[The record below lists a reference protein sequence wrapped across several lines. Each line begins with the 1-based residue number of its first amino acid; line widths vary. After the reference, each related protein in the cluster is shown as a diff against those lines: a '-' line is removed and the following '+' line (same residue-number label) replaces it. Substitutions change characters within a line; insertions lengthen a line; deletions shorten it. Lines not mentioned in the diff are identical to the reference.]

1 MADQRK
7 LYRVAIDR
15 TGHLRRGD
23 QTFVCNIIDMTEQGV
38 QLRSDETFRI
48 GEELNLEFAL
58 TATDFLACAIHVT
71 HSQLPY
77 IGAAIVRIAPDH
89 QQRLSRFIEELN
101 ALNMTGF

>member
-1 MADQRK
+1 MTYQRK

-15 TGHLRRGD
+15 TGHLQRGD
-23 QTFVCNIIDMTEQGV
+23 ETFVCNVIDMTEQGV
-38 QLRSDETFRI
+38 RLKSDETFRM

-58 TATDFLACAIHVT
+58 TETDRLACTIHVT
-71 HSQLPY
+71 HSQPPY